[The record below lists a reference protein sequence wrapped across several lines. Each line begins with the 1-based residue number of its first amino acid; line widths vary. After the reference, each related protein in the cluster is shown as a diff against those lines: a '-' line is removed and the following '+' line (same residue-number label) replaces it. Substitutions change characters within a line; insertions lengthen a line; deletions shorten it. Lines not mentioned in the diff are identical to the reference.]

1 MTNYCRVVFLSR
13 FFHYLYMK
21 KQKRMNAIYM
31 TDLAQR
37 YFPRSS
43 PRSAITQLRRW
54 VQLNSDLRQRLDELH
69 YHKSQRSL
77 TPLQHAAFIKYLG
90 EPGE

>member
-1 MTNYCRVVFLSR
+1 
-13 FFHYLYMK
+13 
-21 KQKRMNAIYM
+21 MNAIYM

-77 TPLQHAAFIKYLG
+77 TPLQHVAFIKYLG